1 MKKYKKVK
9 RDKAFVGAAAAGIQA
24 TATLAAAGIG
34 AAAQYSAAKQQAEAT
49 RTAADIQ
56 AAALKQ
62 QNESA
67 NRLQQRNIDFT
78 KQENELNRD
87 LQKDV
92 QMNLQMLTAQNNAA
106 TVGEARRIQVK
117 KGGSTRRCADKG
129 LRGQSFI
136 QAGSNMPF
144 RVTDGGGVVSLGF
157 TPEGYALYEIQG
169 NDHEHY
175 HKAQGGKYKSGVGI
189 KFANGEI
196 IEGEGNQN
204 GNLGEL
210 LLVTPNDAKFISKHS
225 IKGFNPTKAVL
236 SGMHPKEAFDIQEN
250 IKAAYGI
257 DDAGTNT
264 SSTPVK
270 KMKQRIALNGTM
282 LSQPFMMGI
291 TPNLSTDTIA
301 PTVVGVGYNFL
312 NNSDDTNKLAKCGK
326 RVKRPL
332 GGGNSWIPFGHPLW
346 AVNQRR
352 NLDYTIPTTIN
363 NGSNLGSF
371 GNTKPNNYS
380 LGVDTTLKGTYNN
393 TPSSANTPSPA
404 NPSFWDNYGG
414 SIVNAGANL
423 IGAGITSWGNWA
435 ANRHMQSAY
444 NDAANA
450 MKDAYRQMRGIDMSA
465 ISRDDFRAA
474 HAMAAIQAP
483 VVATGVERT
492 AAERALHRGLNN
504 IRRGTLSSAAA
515 QDRSNRLNVAYQD
528 QVGQIESN
536 ANKIRQGINQ
546 ENLQRITDVSKLNA
560 QLDTEANSKYA
571 ANYLDLLKY
580 NNQIDNTKLMGI
592 ADAESN
598 RVMGR
603 AQSVAQTHAANAQ
616 GWASAI
622 TNSANTFNNNMNVLN
637 QNRYNQT
644 NTMLGATDDGVFRQ
658 VMGGFGDANVN
669 ARQAYGL
676 WSRWADDTKGIYSNR
691 RAQLYNKYYNT
702 WKKLGLI

>member
-24 TATLAAAGIG
+24 AATLAAAGIG
-34 AAAQYSAAKQQAEAT
+34 AAAQFSAAKQQAAAT

-117 KGGSTRRCADKG
+117 KGGSTRRCAANG

-144 RVTDGGGVVSLGF
+144 RVTDGGSVIPIGL
-157 TPEGYALYEIQG
+157 TPEGYALYEIAG

-175 HKAQGGKYKSGVGI
+175 HKAQGGKYKTGVGI
-189 KFANGEI
+189 KFANGET

-332 GGGNSWIPFGHPLW
+332 GGSNNWVPFGNPLW

-352 NLDYTIPTTIN
+352 NLNYTIPTTIN
-363 NGSNLGSF
+363 NGSDLGTF
-371 GNTKPNNYS
+371 GNTTPNNYS
-380 LGVDTTLKGTYNN
+380 LGVNTTLRGVGDKMPNTPN
-393 TPSSANTPSPA
+393 TPSSANT
-404 NPSFWDNYGG
+404 SFWDNYGG

-423 IGAGITSWGNWA
+423 IGAGITAWGNWA
-435 ANRHMQSAY
+435 ANRHMQDAY
-444 NDAANA
+444 NDSANA
-450 MKDAYRQMRGIDMSA
+450 IKDAYRQMRGVDMSA
-465 ISRDDFRAA
+465 LNRDDFRAA
-474 HAMAAIQAP
+474 HAMAAVQAP
-483 VVATGVERT
+483 VVSTGAERT

-504 IRRGTLSSAAA
+504 VRRSTLSSAAA

-528 QVGQIESN
+528 QIGQIESN
-536 ANKIRQGINQ
+536 ANKIRQDIIQGNMA
-546 ENLQRITDVSKLNA
+546 RITNMSKTNA
-560 QLDTEANSKYA
+560 MLDTEANQRYA
-571 ANYLDLLKY
+571 GAYLNLLKY
-580 NNQIDNTKLMGI
+580 NNDIENTKLMGI

-616 GWASAI
+616 GWASAL
-622 TNSANTFNNNMNVLN
+622 TKSANTYNNNINVLN
-637 QNRYNQT
+637 HNRFSLD
-644 NTMLGATDDGVFRQ
+644 NTLLGASDD
-658 VMGGFGDANVN
+658 
-669 ARQAYGL
+669 ARLSHIFSADPKDPTNIKHARGL
-676 WSRWADDTKGIYSNR
+676 WMRYRYGNDDQQRIAKQIQEMYGF
-691 RAQLYNKYYNT
+691 
-702 WKKLGLI
+702 